1 MVVSMAAT
9 PDAFSEWQ
17 GVRQRQELL
26 NQERLKMSGFVA
38 AEMTPHL

>member
-1 MVVSMAAT
+1 MASSMVVSMAAT
-9 PDAFSEWQ
+9 PDAFSEW
-17 GVRQRQELL
+17 QELL